1 MSISDVRPRSMHVKW
16 SRYSLHSP
24 FQVIV
29 YTVVCT
35 PTNDEVGST
44 LLNIKDTSI
53 HEVDV
58 GRLHFSTNY
67 SVELVAFTNNTFI
80 NNSFINNSFINNTL
94 INNSQTGE
102 FILRRSQKAYVVT
115 PEGGKTCLL
124 RIEVVRERFLFL
136 TSDCRLLS

>member
-1 MSISDVRPRSMHVKW
+1 MNISDVRPRSMHVEW
-16 SRYSLHSP
+16 SHYSPQSP

-67 SVELVAFTNNTFI
+67 SVELVAFINNTFI
-80 NNSFINNSFINNTL
+80 NNS
-94 INNSQTGE
+94 QTGE
-102 FILRRSQKAYVVT
+102 VSLRRSQKAYVVT
-115 PEGGKTCLL
+115 PEGGKSCVL
-124 RIEVVRERFLFL
+124 RIEVVRGRFLFL

>member
-1 MSISDVRPRSMHVKW
+1 MHVEW
-16 SRYSLHSP
+16 SRYSPPSP

-44 LLNIKDTSI
+44 LLNIKDTRI
-53 HEVDV
+53 REVDV

-67 SVELVAFTNNTFI
+67 SVELVAF
-80 NNSFINNSFINNTL
+80 

-102 FILRRSQKAYVVT
+102 ISLRRSQKAYFVT

-136 TSDCRLLS
+136 TSDYRLLS

>member
-1 MSISDVRPRSMHVKW
+1 MSISDVRPRSMHVEW
-16 SRYSLHSP
+16 SHYSPQSP
-24 FQVIV
+24 LQVIV

-44 LLNIKDTSI
+44 LLNIKDSSI

-58 GRLHFSTNY
+58 KRLHFSTNY
-67 SVELVAFTNNTFI
+67 SVELVAFINNTFSNHSFI
-80 NNSFINNSFINNTL
+80 NNSFVNNSFINNS
-94 INNSQTGE
+94 QTGE
-102 FILRRSQKAYVVT
+102 VSLRRSQKAYVVT
-115 PEGGKTCLL
+115 PEGGKNCLL

>member
-1 MSISDVRPRSMHVKW
+1 MNISDVRPRSIHVEW
-16 SRYSLHSP
+16 SHYSPQSP

-44 LLNIKDTSI
+44 LLNIEDTSI

-58 GRLHFSTNY
+58 TRLHFSTNY
-67 SVELVAFTNNTFI
+67 SVELVALI
-80 NNSFINNSFINNTL
+80 NNSFINNSFINN
-94 INNSQTGE
+94 SQTGE
-102 FILRRSQKAYVVT
+102 VTLRRSQKAYVVT
-115 PEGGKTCLL
+115 PEGGKTGLL
-124 RIEVVRERFLFL
+124 CIEVVRERFLFL